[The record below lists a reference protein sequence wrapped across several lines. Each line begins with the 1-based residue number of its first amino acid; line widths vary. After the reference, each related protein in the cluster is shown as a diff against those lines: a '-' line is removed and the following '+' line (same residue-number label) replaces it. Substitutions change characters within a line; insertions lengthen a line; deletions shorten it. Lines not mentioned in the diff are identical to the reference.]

1 MPTILAQARITEQ
14 INTNFSRVETQ
25 FAMPQPQYRV
35 YDLSWD
41 GRGVARDPSGRVVM
55 INGAL
60 PGDTV
65 AADIQPTGPKG
76 LLAGKITEI
85 IAPSPDR
92 IPHPCTYHHAFCLTT
107 PLGAWR
113 YETALNWKRKHLF
126 ETLRRVGEIQSPNV
140 LDPIASPQKWG
151 YRDRLE
157 LHLYSDKGR
166 WSLGYCTADGY
177 AAVRDCLLGSGTLR
191 EGLTSLVHTLD
202 SLSVFPKALPTESDR
217 CFSTHA
223 VRMLLRDNGRGGS
236 VAVLFTQNP
245 GKIDLIVVAQALADA
260 KFMGWQIRHAANPK
274 SRFFFS
280 QIIDRNGDY
289 QITHHIAD
297 SMELHADPT
306 VFSQVNRPAAAL
318 MVDQV
323 MEYLPPSVNLLD
335 LYGGY
340 GAFALA
346 FAARQG
352 GRATVLE
359 SSVMAVKAGQAFA
372 QEHAFPVEF
381 ICTDLAKAGLPVDD
395 LKKFDAVILDPPRN
409 GAHPEIIQRLN
420 SEGPAKLLYL
430 SCHPATL
437 ARDLK
442 QLKSYRASAFIPIDL
457 FPQTPD
463 LEALAVLDRQ

>member
-1 MPTILAQARITEQ
+1 MSQ
-14 INTNFSRVETQ
+14 V
-25 FAMPQPQYRV
+25 QYRI

-65 AADIQPTGPKG
+65 VADIRPTGPKG
-76 LLAGKITEI
+76 LLGGKITEMI
-85 IAPSPDR
+85 TPSPDR
-92 IPHPCTYHHAFCLTT
+92 ISHPCTYHHAFCLTT
-107 PLGAWR
+107 PLGSWR
-113 YETALNWKRKHLF
+113 YETALIWKRKHLS
-126 ETLRRVGEIQSPNV
+126 ETLRRVGEVQSPNV

-157 LHLYSDKGR
+157 LHLYSDRGK

-177 AAVRDCLLGSGTLR
+177 AAVRDCLLGSRTLR

-202 SLSVFPKALPTESDR
+202 SQSAFPKALPTESDR
-217 CFSTHA
+217 CFSPHA
-223 VRMLLRDNGRGGS
+223 VRLLLRDNGRGGS
-236 VAVLFTQNP
+236 VSVLFTQNP

-260 KFMGWQIRHAANPK
+260 KFLGWQIRHAPNPK

-297 SMELHADPT
+297 SLELSADPT

-323 MEYLPPSVNLLD
+323 MEYLPDAANLLD

-346 FAARQG
+346 YAARKG

-359 SSVMAVKAGQAFA
+359 SSIMAVKAGQTFA

-381 ICTDLAKAGLPVDD
+381 ICADLAKAGLPVDD

-420 SEGPAKLLYL
+420 AEGPARLLYL

-442 QLKSYRASAFIPIDL
+442 QLKSYSASAFIPIDL

-463 LEALAVLDRQ
+463 LEALAVLNRL